1 MLYCG
6 IDVSKLTLDAAVWSE
21 GKKVRFGQFAN
32 NSEGFE
38 ELIKWAGEVDKFAME
53 ATGPYHKAL
62 FRSLRERGLVAI
74 CYNPFRARRLA
85 EGMGELNKDD
95 KVDALLLARAVANL
109 STEPTAA
116 PRLVCEAAQELSR
129 RIQQRVTNRGK
140 DKVRLEEPRTSD
152 LVRASLKRSIA
163 WHDQEVKLL
172 EAELDALIA
181 SDPELKE
188 RRRLMLSVP
197 NIGPKTAR
205 ILVTELPED
214 LHDPKEAVG
223 LAGLA
228 PKRRRSGTS
237 LNAPDR
243 ISRCCNQ
250 RLKRALYMP
259 AIQSLRWKDRDLA
272 LFHARLV
279 AAGKHKQQATVA
291 VMRKILTRVLAVLT
305 RKTPWEVRTTP

>member
-1 MLYCG
+1 MLCCG
-6 IDVSKLTLDAAVWSE
+6 IDVSKLTLDAAVLTE
-21 GKKVRFGQFAN
+21 GGKARFRQFTN
-32 NSEGFE
+32 DSEGFD
-38 ELIKWAGEVDKFAME
+38 ELIEWAGGVDKFAME

-62 FRSLRERGLVAI
+62 LRHLNAGGHVAI
-74 CYNPFRARRLA
+74 CYNPLRARKFS

-95 KVDALLLARAVANL
+95 RIDALGLAKVVARFPMDSKTSL
-109 STEPTAA
+109 SP
-116 PRLVCEAAQELSR
+116 VQEAAQELSR
-129 RIQQRVTNRGK
+129 RIQQMVTNRGK

-152 LVRASLKRSIA
+152 LVRASLERSIA

-172 EAELDALIA
+172 EAELDSLIA
-181 SDPELKE
+181 SDPKLKE
-188 RRRLMLSVP
+188 RYRLMLSVP
-197 NIGPKTAR
+197 HIGPKTAR
-205 ILVTELPED
+205 VLVAELPED
-214 LHDPKEAVG
+214 LDPKKAVG

-243 ISRCCNQ
+243 ITRCCNQ

-291 VMRKILTRVLAVLT
+291 VMRKLLTRVIAVIT
-305 RKTPWEVRTTP
+305 RGTPWKMCPTS

>member
-1 MLYCG
+1 
-6 IDVSKLTLDAAVWSE
+6 VAVWSE
-21 GKKVRFGQFAN
+21 GKKARFGQFAN
-32 NSEGFE
+32 DSNGFE
-38 ELIKWAGEVDKFAME
+38 ELIEWAGEVEKFAME

-62 FRSLRERGLVAI
+62 FRCLKERGLVAI
-74 CYNPFRARRLA
+74 CYNPLRARKLA

-95 KVDALLLARAVANL
+95 KVDALLLARVVANL
-109 STEPTAA
+109 SPEPTVA
-116 PRLVCEAAQELSR
+116 PRLALETAQELSR
-129 RIQQRVTNRGK
+129 RIQQVVANRSK

-152 LVRASLKRSIA
+152 PVRASLERSIA

-172 EAELDALIA
+172 ETELDVVIA

-188 RRRLMLSVP
+188 RYRLMLSVP
-197 NIGPKTAR
+197 NVGPKTAR
-205 ILVTELPED
+205 ILVTELPEELYD
-214 LHDPKEAVG
+214 AKKAVG

-237 LNAPDR
+237 LKAPDH

-291 VMRKILTRVLAVLT
+291 VMRKILTRVLAVLL
-305 RKTPWEVRTTP
+305 RRTPWEMRPTS